1 MRDISLHGCGLF
13 YFSFPRIPF
22 IFFEINSF
30 FFRFAAPLSY
40 RRIFSFA
47 NSTTQPKVI
56 CLVQDV
62 TAEHKCNRLDANM
75 LHTCSAVSAVY
86 RGRLLLARS
95 HFHADHAGSH

>member
-1 MRDISLHGCGLF
+1 MLERINFAISVLAAV
-13 YFSFPRIPF
+13 S
-22 IFFEINSF
+22 

-62 TAEHKCNRLDANM
+62 TAEHICNRLDANM
-75 LHTCSAVSAVY
+75 LHTCSAVSDYNFCCV
-86 RGRLLLARS
+86 
-95 HFHADHAGSH
+95 